1 MFKAAEVK
9 QRNKQVAALEADK
22 DARIA
27 YAKTHATAVPIIAKL
42 KHNLKGNN
50 TFAFSDTELKF
61 GVRNEANCT
70 VKNGK
75 QRTQSLAVA
84 YHSCMRA

>member
-42 KHNLKGNN
+42 KHNLKGN
-50 TFAFSDTELKF
+50 TFALSDNELK
-61 GVRNEANCT
+61 
-70 VKNGK
+70 
-75 QRTQSLAVA
+75 LALE
-84 YHSCMRA
+84 M